1 MREQHQATEND
12 QMTSAKQRLAAA
24 IRKARPNGSL
34 EAMAKRAEK
43 GHYDDFE
50 SPLAAPITQL
60 VMELKA
66 AGEDDLAKR
75 AMEGEFD
82 AE

>member
-1 MREQHQATEND
+1 
-12 QMTSAKQRLAAA
+12 MTSAKQRLAAA
-24 IRKARPNGSL
+24 IRQARPNGSL

-50 SPLAAPITQL
+50 SPLPTPISQL
-60 VMELKA
+60 VRELQA
-66 AGEDDLAKR
+66 SGEHDLARR
-75 AMEGEFD
+75 AMNGEFD